1 MKTKIDLIDTL
12 ICVGSKDIE
21 SLSLWSI
28 KSCIKNFPFLGKI
41 YIVTPDKPQIEDI
54 IKKNNLSSKCYVLQD
69 SEVLSCYVPN
79 RRTKIK
85 EKKYIDPA
93 IFLDLAKNAKPI
105 NRNKVY
111 ESNAKNKSLELLF
124 DFFCCCCKK

>member
-1 MKTKIDLIDTL
+1 MKVINYCFGLFAMI
-12 ICVGSKDIE
+12 V
-21 SLSLWSI
+21 
-28 KSCIKNFPFLGKI
+28 FLGCASGLSNGMFGGDNAPLPSSIDKDDTGFEEFTRKNKMRNFRSNAI
-41 YIVTPDKPQIEDI
+41 Y
-54 IKKNNLSSKCYVLQD
+54 
-69 SEVLSCYVPN
+69 

-105 NRNKVY
+105 NRNKVH